1 MKMQMDI
8 RFKKCGISNQPN
20 VCIFDDPC
28 FSKFGALR
36 GSCPHPGR
44 QFVGLLCVSLAA
56 PESPP
61 IVSGVSDMH
70 PSDCPNVE
78 ETRNPMQ
85 TFSRKKCSHFS
96 PTNIPSAFPH
106 EIPKCVSNN
115 ITYQSTICLLRQ
127 FLFTY
132 RFCSAKNEGR
142 IYISEVILGEWHVST
157 LSFSIVK
164 YELAYF
170 FACACPG
177 AGCAGRVGTVR
188 KICRFDGCG
197 FRKNSL

>member
-1 MKMQMDI
+1 MHLEI
-8 RFKKCGISNQPN
+8 RIKKCGISNQPN

-85 TFSRKKCSHFS
+85 TFSRKKFSHFS
-96 PTNIPSAFPH
+96 QTNIPSAFPH
-106 EIPKCVSNN
+106 EIPKCVSYN
-115 ITYQSTICLLRQ
+115 ITYHPKEVYAYCNNSFGFVFTELSQNDSLLNT
-127 FLFTY
+127 FL
-132 RFCSAKNEGR
+132 S
-142 IYISEVILGEWHVST
+142 
-157 LSFSIVK
+157 
-164 YELAYF
+164 
-170 FACACPG
+170 
-177 AGCAGRVGTVR
+177 
-188 KICRFDGCG
+188 
-197 FRKNSL
+197 

>member
-56 PESPP
+56 PESLAHCLR
-61 IVSGVSDMH
+61 VSDMH

-78 ETRNPMQ
+78 ETRNPDANIQ
-85 TFSRKKCSHFS
+85 PGRNSHIFSNEYSICIS
-96 PTNIPSAFPH
+96 H
-106 EIPKCVSNN
+106 EIPKCVLN
-115 ITYQSTICLLRQ
+115 ITYHSKAVYAYCD
-127 FLFTY
+127 
-132 RFCSAKNEGR
+132 N
-142 IYISEVILGEWHVST
+142 
-157 LSFSIVK
+157 SFDS
-164 YELAYF
+164 
-170 FACACPG
+170 
-177 AGCAGRVGTVR
+177 
-188 KICRFDGCG
+188 
-197 FRKNSL
+197 

>member
-1 MKMQMDI
+1 MEMQVEI

-44 QFVGLLCVSLAA
+44 QFVDFCAALACTPA
-56 PESPP
+56 IKHNRAKPMSESASALFSIADAGEFRFARFYIVCEEVPLGTPESPP

-85 TFSRKKCSHFS
+85 TFGWKKCSHFS

-106 EIPKCVSNN
+106 EIPKCVSHN
-115 ITYQSTICLLRQ
+115 ITYQRKARYAYCGSPFNGFLRRKRL
-127 FLFTY
+127 FLRAF
-132 RFCSAKNEGR
+132 
-142 IYISEVILGEWHVST
+142 
-157 LSFSIVK
+157 
-164 YELAYF
+164 
-170 FACACPG
+170 P
-177 AGCAGRVGTVR
+177 
-188 KICRFDGCG
+188 
-197 FRKNSL
+197 

>member
-1 MKMQMDI
+1 MSELASALFLIADANEF
-8 RFKKCGISNQPN
+8 RFARFNI
-20 VCIFDDPC
+20 VYE
-28 FSKFGALR
+28 GAQL
-36 GSCPHPGR
+36 
-44 QFVGLLCVSLAA
+44 VL

-115 ITYQSTICLLRQ
+115 ITYHSKAVYAYCD
-127 FLFTY
+127 
-132 RFCSAKNEGR
+132 N
-142 IYISEVILGEWHVST
+142 
-157 LSFSIVK
+157 SFDS
-164 YELAYF
+164 
-170 FACACPG
+170 
-177 AGCAGRVGTVR
+177 
-188 KICRFDGCG
+188 
-197 FRKNSL
+197 

>member
-1 MKMQMDI
+1 MGFQMKMQMDI

-85 TFSRKKCSHFS
+85 TFSWKKCSHFS
-96 PTNIPSAFPH
+96 PTNFHLHSIR
-106 EIPKCVSNN
+106 NRR
-115 ITYQSTICLLRQ
+115 T
-127 FLFTY
+127 
-132 RFCSAKNEGR
+132 
-142 IYISEVILGEWHVST
+142 W
-157 LSFSIVK
+157 SFSHITSLIK
-164 YELAYF
+164 RGLSASSGQPLLF
-170 FACACPG
+170 CA
-177 AGCAGRVGTVR
+177 
-188 KICRFDGCG
+188 F
-197 FRKNSL
+197 L